1 MDMSRGHDLC
11 GSRSRHVSCA
21 SRCCCRCSAAAAGND
36 DELAR
41 LLRGVNDPNLADYD
55 GRTALVPP
63 TTCAHACPSSQAPA
77 LFLTRARSTSLR
89 PRATGRRRGCCWL
102 PPPTSTS
109 PTDSAVRHRHM
120 SQKL

>member
-63 TTCAHACPSSQAPA
+63 TTCARVCPSSQALA

-89 PRATGRRRGCCWL
+89 PRATSRRRVCCWL
-102 PPPTSTS
+102 PPPMSTS